1 MRALAFKEKLRV
13 TNTLSTLLNELDEE
27 CLKTIKLVS
36 GLRIEGLT
44 DKQLDEMLGELSAA
58 VTHLRIH
65 SEQVER
71 AIEEE
76 LDKE

>member
-1 MRALAFKEKLRV
+1 MRALALKEKLGV

-27 CLKTIKLVS
+27 CLKTIKLVGS
-36 GLRIEGLT
+36 LRIEGLT

-65 SEQVER
+65 SEQVEK

-76 LDKE
+76 LDRE

>member
-44 DKQLDEMLGELSAA
+44 DKQLDEILGELSAA

-65 SEQVER
+65 SEQVEK

>member
-65 SEQVER
+65 SEQVEK